1 MLSQHQNQ
9 IKRSIPPQILNY
21 AILGILVLLYAPLV
35 IFWYDGWLNKNIS
48 TEHEY
53 FSHAMIGFPFA
64 AYLVWMN
71 RKKWVRLPD
80 NTNILGGILL
90 AIGGVF
96 YLSGVSEW
104 VNLSLPVILTGLCLW
119 LKGIQGLKLQGFPLL
134 LVLLATPNSVPYLIA
149 PFTLPLHSFIAGT
162 DGFFVNQFVLVVVVD
177 GFNIY
182 VNQRIVEVAP
192 YCAGLKML
200 FTTIYVGL
208 ILLYWTDTLS
218 SRRKSIWF
226 LSIAVILSVTANII
240 RNTLLTFFHGTGQDG
255 AFHWLHDSWG
265 GDLYSACMLLVLIPA
280 INWIDSYFS
289 EESVENSDLEIQ

>member
-1 MLSQHQNQ
+1 MLTQHQ
-9 IKRSIPPQILNY
+9 IRRSIPPQIFNY
-21 AILGILVLLYAPLV
+21 AILAILALLYAPLV
-35 IFWYDGWLNKNIS
+35 YFWYDGWLNKNIS
-48 TEHEY
+48 IEHEY
-53 FSHAMIGFPFA
+53 FSHGIIGFPFA
-64 AYLVWMN
+64 AYLAWMN
-71 RKKWVRLPD
+71 RKQWVRLPD
-80 NTNILGGILL
+80 NTNVFGGILL

-96 YLSGVSEW
+96 YLSGVGEW
-104 VNLSLPVILTGLCLW
+104 VNLSFPVILTGLCLW
-119 LKGIQGLKLQGFPLL
+119 LKGIKGLKLQGFPLL
-134 LVLLATPNSVPYLIA
+134 LILLATPNSVPYLIA
-149 PFTLPLHSFIAGT
+149 PFTLPLQSFIAGT
-162 DGFFVNQFVLVVVVD
+162 AGFIVNQIGLDVVVD
-177 GFNIY
+177 GINIY

-265 GDLYSACMLLVLIPA
+265 GDLYSACMLLLLIPA

-289 EESVENSDLEIQ
+289 EDSLENSEDEIQ

>member
-1 MLSQHQNQ
+1 MLTQHQ
-9 IKRSIPPQILNY
+9 IRRSIPPQIFNY

-53 FSHAMIGFPFA
+53 FSHGMIGFPFA

-71 RKKWVRLPD
+71 RKQWLRLPD
-80 NTNILGGILL
+80 NTNIFGGILL

-119 LKGIQGLKLQGFPLL
+119 LKGIKGLKLQGFPLL
-134 LVLLATPNSVPYLIA
+134 LVLLATPNSLPYLIA
-149 PFTLPLHSFIAGT
+149 PFTLPLQSFIAGT
-162 DGFFVNQFVLVVVVD
+162 AGF
-177 GFNIY
+177 I

-208 ILLYWTDTLS
+208 ILLYWTETLS

-240 RNTLLTFFHGTGQDG
+240 RNTLLTFFHGTAKDG

-265 GDLYSACMLLVLIPA
+265 GDLYSACMLLILIPA
-280 INWIDSYFS
+280 INWVDSYFS
-289 EESVENSDLEIQ
+289 EESVESSEYEIQ